1 MRASFNI
8 NSSTGAYNVLL
19 GEGLIQ
25 EVVATQVHRIFLVDR
40 RLVSQVAFVNDPII
54 AIDATEEN
62 KSLERIAPI
71 IETLKRHGATRDTE
85 IVAVGGGVIQDIATF
100 VASIYMRGLR
110 WHYCPTT
117 LLGMVD
123 SCIGGKSSI
132 NVGALKNL
140 IGNFHPPASILTDLA
155 FVHSLSIEQQ
165 TSGLMESVK
174 ICYARGS
181 EAFSA
186 YLDLQP
192 APPLKSKTAFAII
205 EQSLTTKK
213 WFIEIDEF
221 DRAGRLLLNFGHT
234 FGHAVESAT
243 SFAIPHGIAV
253 GVGILMAYRYA
264 QVAAILTPEGEARA
278 TRLADHVQSLLQ
290 PMRHT
295 LTPLAGISADEL
307 LKHFENDKKH
317 SQSHYRIIVPVGDGD
332 LQRLSIER
340 ALGAQT
346 LIGEAFIQGA
356 ELAVYGG
363 A

>member
-8 NSSTGAYNVLL
+8 NSSAGEYRVSL
-19 GEGLIQ
+19 GEGLVR
-25 EVVATQVHRIFLVDR
+25 EVLTTQTHRVFLVDS
-40 RLVSQVAFVNDPII
+40 RLMAQVEFISDPII
-54 AIDATEEN
+54 TVDAIEEN
-62 KSLERIAPI
+62 KSLERIAPV
-71 IETLKRHGATRDTE
+71 IEALKRHGATRETE
-85 IVAVGGGVIQDIATF
+85 IVAVGGGIIQDIATF

-140 IGNFHPPASILTDLA
+140 VGNFHPPTSILIDLA
-155 FVHSLSIEQQ
+155 FVHSLSAEQQ

-174 ICYARGS
+174 ICYARGE
-181 EAFSA
+181 EAFAA
-186 YLDLQP
+186 YLGLQP
-192 APPLKSKTAFAII
+192 AAPLKSETAFAII
-205 EQSLTTKK
+205 KQSLATKK

-221 DRAGRLLLNFGHT
+221 DHAERLLLNFGHT

-243 SFAIPHGIAV
+243 GFAIPHGIAV

-264 QVAAILTPEGEARA
+264 QVTAILTHKGEARA
-278 TRLADHVQSLLQ
+278 ASLVAHVQALLQ

-295 LTPLAGISADEL
+295 LAPLAGVSADEL
-307 LKHFENDKKH
+307 LKHFESDKKH
-317 SQSHYRIIVPVGDGD
+317 SQSHFRLIVPVGDGD
-332 LQRLSIER
+332 LERLSVER
-340 ALGAQT
+340 T
-346 LIGEAFIQGA
+346 SVVHTMIGDAFAQGA
-356 ELAVYGG
+356 ELAINGG

>member
-1 MRASFNI
+1 MHASFDI
-8 NSSTGAYNVLL
+8 NSSTGVYRVSL
-19 GEGLIQ
+19 GEGLVQ
-25 EVVATQVHRIFLVDR
+25 DVVASQAHRIFIVDTN
-40 RLVSQVAFVNDPII
+40 LLAQVAFVTDPII
-54 AIDATEEN
+54 AVDATEEN

-71 IETLKRHGATRDTE
+71 IEALKGHGATRETE
-85 IVAVGGGVIQDIATF
+85 IVAVGGGIIQDIATF

-140 IGNFHPPASILTDLA
+140 VGNFHPPASILIDLA
-155 FVHSLSIEQQ
+155 FVHSLSAEQQ

-174 ICYARGS
+174 ICYARGG
-181 EAFSA
+181 EAFDA
-186 YLDLQP
+186 YLALQP
-192 APPLKSKTAFAII
+192 TAPLKTETAFAII

-221 DRAGRLLLNFGHT
+221 DQAERLLLNFGHT

-243 SFAIPHGIAV
+243 HFAIPHGIAV

-264 QVAAILTPEGEARA
+264 EVASILTPAGLERA
-278 TRLADHVQSLLQ
+278 GRLVAHVQALLQ

-295 LTPLAGISADEL
+295 LAPLVGIDAEVL
-307 LKHFENDKKH
+307 LKHFGSDKKH
-317 SQSHYRIIVPVGDGD
+317 SQSHYRVIVPAGDGD
-332 LQRLSIER
+332 LQRLSVER
-340 ALGAQT
+340 SPLIQAL
-346 LIGEAFIQGA
+346 IRNAFAQGA
-356 ELAVYGG
+356 DLAVNGG

>member
-1 MRASFNI
+1 MDS
-8 NSSTGAYNVLL
+8 
-19 GEGLIQ
+19 
-25 EVVATQVHRIFLVDR
+25 
-40 RLVSQVAFVNDPII
+40 RLMAQVAFVTDPII
-54 AIDATEEN
+54 AVDATEEN
-62 KSLERIAPI
+62 KSLERIAPV
-71 IETLKRHGATRDTE
+71 IEALKRHGATRDTE
-85 IVAVGGGVIQDIATF
+85 IVAVGGGIIQDIATF
-100 VASIYMRGLR
+100 VASYMRGLR

-140 IGNFHPPASILTDLA
+140 VGNFHPPATILIDLA
-155 FVHSLSIEQQ
+155 FVHSLSAEQQ

-174 ICYARGS
+174 ICYARGA
-181 EAFSA
+181 EAFAA

-192 APPLKSKTAFAII
+192 VPPLKSETAFAII

-221 DRAGRLLLNFGHT
+221 DRAERLLLNFGHT

-243 SFAIPHGIAV
+243 GFAIPHGIAV

-264 QVAAILTPEGEARA
+264 KVAQILTPEGEARA
-278 TRLADHVQSLLQ
+278 GRLVAHVQALLQ

-295 LTPLAGISADEL
+295 LASLVGVSADEL
-307 LKHFENDKKH
+307 LKHFESDKKH
-317 SQSHYRIIVPVGDGD
+317 SQSHYRVIVPVGDGD
-332 LQRLSIER
+332 LQRLSVER
-340 ALGAQT
+340 TSVVKT
-346 LIGEAFIQGA
+346 LISDAFAQGA
-356 ELAVYGG
+356 DLAINGG

>member
-1 MRASFNI
+1 MRASFDI
-8 NSSTGAYNVLL
+8 NSSTGVYRVSL
-19 GEGLIQ
+19 GEGLVQ
-25 EVVATQVHRIFLVDR
+25 EVVSTQAHRIFLVDS
-40 RLVSQVAFVNDPII
+40 RLTAQVAFVSDPII
-54 AIDATEEN
+54 AVDATEDN
-62 KSLERIAPI
+62 KSLERIAPV
-71 IETLKRHGATRDTE
+71 IEALKRHGATRETE
-85 IVAVGGGVIQDIATF
+85 IVAVGGGIIQDIATF

-140 IGNFHPPASILTDLA
+140 VGNFHPPASILIDLA
-155 FVHSLSIEQQ
+155 FVHSLSAEQQ

-174 ICYARGS
+174 ICYARGA
-181 EAFSA
+181 EAFAA

-192 APPLKSKTAFAII
+192 VAPLKSETAFAII

-221 DRAGRLLLNFGHT
+221 DQAERLLLNFGHT

-243 SFAIPHGIAV
+243 RFAIPHGIAV

-264 QVAAILTPEGEARA
+264 QVAEILTPEGEARA
-278 TRLADHVQSLLQ
+278 GRLVAHVQSLLQ

-295 LTPLAGISADEL
+295 LAPLVGISADEL
-307 LKHFENDKKH
+307 LKHFGSDKKH
-317 SQSHYRIIVPVGDGD
+317 SQSHYRVIVPVGNGD
-332 LQRLSIER
+332 LQRLSVER
-340 ALGAQT
+340 TAAVQR
-346 LIGEAFIQGA
+346 LIGDAFAQGA
-356 ELAVYGG
+356 ELAVNGG
-363 A
+363 V

>member
-1 MRASFNI
+1 MRASFDI
-8 NSSTGAYNVLL
+8 NSSTGVYRVSL
-19 GEGLIQ
+19 GEGLVQ
-25 EVVATQVHRIFLVDR
+25 EVVAGQAHRIFIVDTN
-40 RLVSQVAFVNDPII
+40 LLAQVAFVTDPII
-54 AIDATEEN
+54 AVDATETN
-62 KSLERIAPI
+62 KSLEQIAPI
-71 IETLKRHGATRDTE
+71 IEALKGHGATRETE
-85 IVAVGGGVIQDIATF
+85 IVAVGGGIIQDIATF

-140 IGNFHPPASILTDLA
+140 VGNFHPPASILIDLA
-155 FVHSLSIEQQ
+155 FVHSLSAEQQ

-174 ICYARGS
+174 ICYARGGA
-181 EAFSA
+181 AFDA
-186 YLDLQP
+186 YLALHP
-192 APPLKSKTAFAII
+192 AAPLKTETAFAII

-221 DRAGRLLLNFGHT
+221 DQAERLLLNFGHT

-243 SFAIPHGIAV
+243 HFAIPHGIAV

-264 QVAAILTPEGEARA
+264 EGAAMLTPAGLERA
-278 TRLADHVQSLLQ
+278 GRLVAHVQALLQ

-295 LTPLAGISADEL
+295 LAPLVGIDAAAL
-307 LKHFENDKKH
+307 LKHFGSDKKH
-317 SQSHYRIIVPVGDGD
+317 SQSHYRVIVPVGDGD
-332 LQRLSIER
+332 LQRLSVERSPQIE
-340 ALGAQT
+340 AL
-346 LIGEAFIQGA
+346 IRDAFAQGA
-356 ELAVYGG
+356 DLAVNGG

>member
-8 NSSTGAYNVLL
+8 NSSTGVYHVSL
-19 GEGLIQ
+19 GEGLVQ
-25 EVVATQVHRIFLVDR
+25 EVVATQAHRIFLVDS
-40 RLVSQVAFVNDPII
+40 RLMAQVAFVTDPII
-54 AIDATEEN
+54 AVDATEEN
-62 KSLERIAPI
+62 KSLERIAPV
-71 IETLKRHGATRDTE
+71 IEALKRHGATRETE
-85 IVAVGGGVIQDIATF
+85 IVAVGGGIIQDIATF

-140 IGNFHPPASILTDLA
+140 VGNFHPPASILIDLA
-155 FVHSLSIEQQ
+155 FVHTLSAEQQ

-174 ICYARGS
+174 ICYARGAQ
-181 EAFSA
+181 AFAA

-192 APPLKSKTAFAII
+192 APPLKSETAFAII

-221 DRAGRLLLNFGHT
+221 DRAERLLLNFGHT

-243 SFAIPHGIAV
+243 RFAIPHGIAV

-264 QVAAILTPEGEARA
+264 QVAEILTPEGQARA
-278 TRLADHVQSLLQ
+278 GRLVDHVQALLQ

-295 LTPLAGISADEL
+295 LAPLVGISADEL
-307 LKHFENDKKH
+307 LKHFESDKKH
-317 SQSHYRIIVPVGDGD
+317 SQSHYRVIVPCGDGD
-332 LQRLSIER
+332 LQRLSVER
-340 ALGAQT
+340 TSDVKAL
-346 LIGEAFIQGA
+346 IRDAFAQGA
-356 ELAVYGG
+356 ALAIDGG

>member
-8 NSSTGAYNVLL
+8 NSSTGMYHVSL
-19 GEGLIQ
+19 GEGLVR
-25 EVVATQVHRIFLVDR
+25 EVVEAQAHRIFLVDS
-40 RLVSQVAFVNDPII
+40 RLMAQVAFVTDPII
-54 AIDATEEN
+54 AVDATEEN
-62 KSLERIAPI
+62 KSLERIAPV
-71 IETLKRHGATRDTE
+71 IEALKRHGATRDTE
-85 IVAVGGGVIQDIATF
+85 IVAVGGGIIQDIATF

-140 IGNFHPPASILTDLA
+140 VGNFHPPATILIDLA
-155 FVHSLSIEQQ
+155 FVHSLSAEQQ

-174 ICYARGS
+174 ICYARGA
-181 EAFSA
+181 EAFAA

-192 APPLKSKTAFAII
+192 VPPLKSETAFAII

-221 DRAGRLLLNFGHT
+221 DRAERLLLNFGHT

-243 SFAIPHGIAV
+243 GFAIPHGIAV

-264 QVAAILTPEGEARA
+264 KVAQILTPEGEARA
-278 TRLADHVQSLLQ
+278 GRLVAHVQALLQ

-295 LTPLAGISADEL
+295 LASLVGVSADEL
-307 LKHFENDKKH
+307 LKHFESDKKH
-317 SQSHYRIIVPVGDGD
+317 SQSHYRVIVPVGDGD
-332 LQRLSIER
+332 LQRLSVER
-340 ALGAQT
+340 TSVVKT
-346 LIGEAFIQGA
+346 LISDAFAQGA
-356 ELAVYGG
+356 DLAINGG